1 MCNNRAPALSA
12 SSVERSHQTRGKLLT
27 ELVARNQAS
36 NVCVRIYIYINID
49 RRRRESHVVLHLSI
63 PNPFDPLI
71 QRVDYMHSLYIY
83 ISTTFSYIARY
94 KYKFIDISLREGE
107 RKRDEYR
114 STGLIES
121 IRNDINGKR
130 RYKLALVSFRSPLFA
145 IIDSLPLQLARI
157 TNPLNKFSN
166 LSIEREGGQ
175 RRNRV
180 LRKERGAREARV
192 ALSLPSR
199 AGWSHNYHNDAE
211 NVDISARLVNS
222 AFIVKGERK

>member
-1 MCNNRAPALSA
+1 MC
-12 SSVERSHQTRGKLLT
+12 VF
-27 ELVARNQAS
+27 
-36 NVCVRIYIYINID
+36 IYIYINID

-180 LRKERGAREARV
+180 LRKERGARETRV

>member
-1 MCNNRAPALSA
+1 MKAVEGGGEGEDLPPSLSRWNLPRSLATGMSGRWSNFPRSRAENDPGRDYETASSLGRGATVFTALFSFPYTVCNNRAPALSA

-71 QRVDYMHSLYIY
+71 QRVDYMHSLVYIY
-83 ISTTFSYIARY
+83 TTFSYIARY

-145 IIDSLPLQLARI
+145 IIDSLPL
-157 TNPLNKFSN
+157 PYYKPV
-166 LSIEREGGQ
+166 E
-175 RRNRV
+175 
-180 LRKERGAREARV
+180 
-192 ALSLPSR
+192 
-199 AGWSHNYHNDAE
+199 
-211 NVDISARLVNS
+211 
-222 AFIVKGERK
+222 

>member
-1 MCNNRAPALSA
+1 MLS
-12 SSVERSHQTRGKLLT
+12 SRF
-27 ELVARNQAS
+27 ARPFS
-36 NVCVRIYIYINID
+36 R
-49 RRRRESHVVLHLSI
+49 LSI
-63 PNPFDPLI
+63 RFL
-71 QRVDYMHSLYIY
+71 S
-83 ISTTFSYIARY
+83 
-94 KYKFIDISLREGE
+94 
-107 RKRDEYR
+107 
-114 STGLIES
+114 
-121 IRNDINGKR
+121 
-130 RYKLALVSFRSPLFA
+130 
-145 IIDSLPLQLARI
+145 RI